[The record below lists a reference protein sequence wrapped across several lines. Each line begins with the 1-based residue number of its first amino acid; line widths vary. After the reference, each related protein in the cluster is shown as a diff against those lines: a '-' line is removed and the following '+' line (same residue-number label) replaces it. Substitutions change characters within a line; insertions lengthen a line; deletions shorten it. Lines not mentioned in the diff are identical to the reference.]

1 MTSWEIREGDVLQQL
16 QAIEDDSISCVVT
29 SPPYWGLRDYN
40 AEGQIGLERTPE
52 ERQQGPQGLL
62 QHPGPGLASPASE
75 RHERDTTMIE
85 NRDEIKAGT
94 LLTAKYRGIEHILE
108 AEAGVEANTL
118 EYRDVATGNTYS
130 SLSKA
135 ANAITGNSVNGW
147 RFWSFAA
154 SPAGKVGESG
164 EPSPEGPRRS
174 RRAKQVGS
182 IEELASAP
190 SIDALPDAKPSKASK
205 AAKAP
210 RKSRKPSSTA
220 PIYLSPVQSGLEEG
234 QARYFCR
241 GCMETFIADAGLNLK
256 DPTTACGNG
265 HTIAAMTEMLQSGD
279 GSDLP
284 TRDVDTGE
292 TDVQSPDPTQDP
304 ETGMPY
310 DDDDRIAGEVAAHIE
325 EIDRDEAEISR
336 RTDPEYATEE

>member
-1 MTSWEIREGDVLQQL
+1 
-16 QAIEDDSISCVVT
+16 
-29 SPPYWGLRDYN
+29 
-40 AEGQIGLERTPE
+40 
-52 ERQQGPQGLL
+52 
-62 QHPGPGLASPASE
+62 
-75 RHERDTTMIE
+75 MIE

-164 EPSPEGPRRS
+164 EPSPEGPRRM
-174 RRAKQVGS
+174 RRRPP
-182 IEELASAP
+182 EEPAVA
-190 SIDALPDAKPSKASK
+190 PSKAAFKGVLPAGLMGSAAADKPAKAPK

-220 PIYLSPVQSGLEEG
+220 PIYLSPVQSGLEDG